1 MILDYHMHLRLGES
15 DDVEMTDHSLE
26 AVERYV
32 AAARA
37 AGIDEIAIT
46 EHVYYFAET
55 RDFWHMPFEIERC
68 ICDVG
73 PYLAAIDA
81 AKRSALP
88 VKLGIEVDYTPGRED
103 EMGAWLGRYSWDVV
117 LGSVHFVDGFGIDS
131 RPRLI
136 DEIGVEEAWRRYFA
150 VLRDA
155 AASGLFDSLAHPD
168 LVRMWGD
175 RPARKVQEELFAAFA
190 DDVAAA
196 GVCIEVSTRGLLRP
210 VAEPYPD
217 RRLLAMCRE
226 RDVPVTIASD
236 AHSVD
241 RVGWRFEEALELLR
255 GAGYETVTMFEQREP
270 QQVPLG

>member
-1 MILDYHMHLRLGES
+1 LILDYHMHLRRGES
-15 DDVEMTDHSLE
+15 DDVEMTDHSIE

-68 ICDVG
+68 IHDVG
-73 PYLAAIDA
+73 PYLAAIGE
-81 AKRSALP
+81 AKRRGLP

-103 EMGAWLGRYSWDVV
+103 EMRAWLARYPWDLV
-117 LGSVHFVDGFGIDS
+117 LGSIHFIDGLGVDS
-131 RPRLI
+131 RPRLM
-136 DEIGVEEAWRRYFA
+136 DEIGVEGAWRRYFA
-150 VLRDA
+150 VLRAA

-168 LVRMWGD
+168 LVRMWGE
-175 RPARKVQEELFAAFA
+175 RPAPDVEEELFEACA
-190 DDVAAA
+190 DDVANA

-217 RRLLAMCRE
+217 RRLLVACRE
-226 RDVPVTIASD
+226 RDVPVTLASD
-236 AHSVD
+236 AHSAD
-241 RVGWRFEEALELLR
+241 RVGWGFDEALALLR
-255 GAGYETVTMFEQREP
+255 SAGYETVTTFEQREP
-270 QQVPLG
+270 RQVPLA